1 MRPQRRAPAPLD
13 RVLRGALEGRRLASV
28 LVDATILERWAEAVG
43 PAVAARARPE
53 GLRDGVLTV
62 RVASSPWMAEL
73 AFLKPRLLDRIN
85 ATLQASA
92 PREGPTGA
100 PAPNAP
106 LVTDLRLVP
115 GLPPAPRAAPPPPA
129 PRPLTPEEGRLVEA
143 ITGGVRD
150 ALLRES
156 IARALGRALAR
167 GPLSPAS

>member
-1 MRPQRRAPAPLD
+1 MPPQRRAPAPLD

-28 LVDATILERWAEAVG
+28 LVDATILERWADAVG

-85 ATLQASA
+85 AALEA
-92 PREGPTGA
+92 PATHDALAGA
-100 PAPNAP
+100 PAPKAP

-115 GLPPAPRAAPPPPA
+115 GLPPAPPAAPPRPA
-129 PRPLTPEEGRLVEA
+129 HRPLTPDEGRLVES

-150 ALLRES
+150 PLLRES

-167 GPLSPAS
+167 GPLSPAR